1 MNKKKKKN
9 GDDNDDNN
17 NNKKDE
23 DNGNCFFKK
32 SDTIRIRTKKFNSYL
47 AVRQIRNENKAILL
61 LTKNLSDLTIFKL
74 SFLDEADKY
83 ELHFFE
89 QLNWCFSNLVNYF
102 KNEDEK
108 KIDIKN
114 YENIQHIL
122 ISLKTMLKDYNS
134 KKVNVNIDEN
144 RTFDFLRKVILL
156 ELELKN
162 LIHI

>member
-1 MNKKKKKN
+1 M
-9 GDDNDDNN
+9 
-17 NNKKDE
+17 
-23 DNGNCFFKK
+23 
-32 SDTIRIRTKKFNSYL
+32 
-47 AVRQIRNENKAILL
+47 
-61 LTKNLSDLTIFKL
+61 

-89 QLNWCFSNLVNYF
+89 QLNWCFANLVNYF

-144 RTFDFLRKVILL
+144 RTFDFLRNINQFNIISKLMDLFFNNGV
-156 ELELKN
+156 
-162 LIHI
+162 